1 MTRTVLSRLAA
12 AAAVLALLVSAAHAI
27 DDGASCEDLYRYRNQ
42 FYASHGYCFKT
53 ARAIRMFGNA
63 GCQYDNIHDVP
74 LSSGERADIAD
85 TVRAERRN
93 GCRD

>member
-1 MTRTVLSRLAA
+1 MIRLKQSRLFAA
-12 AAAVLALLVSAAHAI
+12 AAAFCLFAGPALAI
-27 DDGASCEDLYRYRNQ
+27 DPDASCQDLYRYRNQ

-63 GCQYDNIHDVP
+63 GCQYDNIRDVP
-74 LSSGERADIAD
+74 LSAGERADIAEV
-85 TVRAERRN
+85 VRAERNN